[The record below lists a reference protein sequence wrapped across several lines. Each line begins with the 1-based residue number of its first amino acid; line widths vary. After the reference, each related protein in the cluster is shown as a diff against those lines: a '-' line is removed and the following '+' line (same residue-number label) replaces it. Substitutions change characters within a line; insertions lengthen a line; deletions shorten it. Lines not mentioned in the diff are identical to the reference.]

1 MGIIHDKWFYES
13 SVGDFNDESSVLF
26 QAVKGITKKKL
37 TFKKMV
43 HYGLNPLTLE
53 MIKIECF

>member
-26 QAVKGITKKKL
+26 QAVKDITKKTYIQKRWC
-37 TFKKMV
+37 TMV
-43 HYGLNPLTLE
+43 
-53 MIKIECF
+53 

>member
-1 MGIIHDKWFYES
+1 MIRDKWFYES
-13 SVGDFNDESSVLF
+13 SVGDFNDESSVF
-26 QAVKGITKKKL
+26 QAVKHYQEKTYIQ
-37 TFKKMV
+37 KMV